1 MFPLEP
7 KEWVGTIVFAS
18 FMLLAN
24 VGGIGGGGVAIPLAM
39 TFFNLSMKPAVAISS
54 FSIMMSTLARFV
66 FNFDEKHPEKEGMI
80 SIDYGLTIVMMPLN
94 LIGSLIGALFLVMFP
109 DLILM
114 VILTLLLLVL
124 AIECARKYKVMRA
137 AEDEKERIK
146 KGGKPKEI
154 EMKDKEDSDAPKG
167 ASNKIVDGDVALSA
181 RPLTGTDDENKAEVP
196 ATSINADGSD

>member
-1 MFPLEP
+1 MHKDLFPLEP
-7 KEWVGTIVFAS
+7 KEWVGTFVFAA

-54 FSIMMSTLARFV
+54 FSIMCSTLARFF
-66 FNFDEKHPEKEGMI
+66 FNFAEQHPDKEGMI

-94 LIGSLIGALFLVMFP
+94 LIGSLIGALFLVMLP

-114 VILTLLLLVL
+114 IILTLLLLVL

-137 AEDEKERIK
+137 
-146 KGGKPKEI
+146 
-154 EMKDKEDSDAPKG
+154 
-167 ASNKIVDGDVALSA
+167 
-181 RPLTGTDDENKAEVP
+181 
-196 ATSINADGSD
+196 